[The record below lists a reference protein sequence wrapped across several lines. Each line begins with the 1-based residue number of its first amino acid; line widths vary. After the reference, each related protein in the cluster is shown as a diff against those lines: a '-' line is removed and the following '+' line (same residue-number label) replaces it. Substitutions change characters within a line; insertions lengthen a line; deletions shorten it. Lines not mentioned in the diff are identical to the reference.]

1 MSKFPPK
8 KQEQYVFKPPVKHDW
23 SDYQKAVFKDIAV
36 GAGHTLVIARAGSAK
51 TSSLV
56 EGARYVPKGKKAL
69 FCAFGKAI
77 QEELRARLG
86 SYIDCFTLHSLGL
99 RAIKQ
104 RFGNNVEVDNDKCWK
119 IVEELAGKDYDLV
132 DNICRT
138 VDFCK
143 SNLVDTPSKIDE
155 LIAEYGIDL
164 CELPI
169 YQFIKHVCQAL
180 RLCKEKTNSVDFN
193 DMVWFPFVYRLNVG
207 KYDYVFVDECQ
218 DLSKV
223 QIELALS
230 AVKLDGRVIAVGDP
244 RQAIFSWRGAD
255 VRVFDNLRE
264 RLKPKEL
271 MLPICYRCPQKVVRL
286 AQTIVPDILP
296 YEKSPEGEIIDI
308 PISDLIKLAKA
319 GSFVVSRTNAPL
331 IKSCM
336 LFLKHGIPANI
347 LGRDIGNGLSYLIK
361 KSKKKTVIDLLKW
374 LVKWEKDEK
383 EALQIKYPKAT
394 GEFITDRAEC
404 IRMLCE
410 GATTL
415 EEVKKNIN
423 ELFQENEP
431 SEIVLHSSI
440 HRVKG
445 KEAKNVFVLMDT
457 LRSTNEEEENLK
469 YVSFTRSKSVLYQ
482 VHRFYDEEIADM
494 VDSA

>member
-8 KQEQYVFKPPVKHDW
+8 KQEQYVFKPPAKHDW
-23 SDYQKAVFKDIAV
+23 SEYQKAVFKDIA
-36 GAGHTLVIARAGSAK
+36 GGTGHTLVIARAGSAK

-77 QEELRARLG
+77 QEELRSRLP
-86 SYIDCFTLHSLGL
+86 SYIECLTLHSLGL
-99 RAIKQ
+99 RAIKS
-104 RFGNNVEVDNDKCWK
+104 RFGNIEVDNEKCWK
-119 IVEELAGKDYDLV
+119 IVEELVGKDYDLV

-143 SNLVDTPSKIDE
+143 SNLVDTPTKIDE

-169 YQFIKHVCQAL
+169 GEFIKHVCQTL
-180 RLCKEKTNSVDFN
+180 RLSKEKTNSVDFN
-193 DMVWFPFVYRLNVG
+193 DMVHFPFIYRLNVG

-218 DLSKV
+218 DLSKA

-230 AVKLDGRVIAVGDP
+230 AVKPDGRIVAVGDP

-264 RLKPKEL
+264 RFHPKEL

-319 GSFVVSRTNAPL
+319 GSYVISRTNAAL
-331 IKSCM
+331 IKNCM
-336 LFLKHGIPANI
+336 IFLKNGIPANI
-347 LGRDIGNGLSYLIK
+347 LGRDIGSGLSYLIK

-374 LVKWEKDEK
+374 IEKWEKQEK

-404 IRMLCE
+404 VRMLCE
-410 GATTL
+410 GASTI
-415 EEVKKNIN
+415 EEVKKNID
-423 ELFQENEP
+423 ELFKEGER
-431 SEIVLHSSI
+431 SKIVLFSSI
-440 HRVKG
+440 HRIKG
-445 KEAKNVFVLMDT
+445 SEANTVFVLMDT
-457 LRSTNEEEENLK
+457 LRETSEEEMNIQ
-469 YVSFTRSKSVLYQ
+469 YVAFTRPKAILYQ
-482 VHRFYDEEIADM
+482 VHRFYDKEIADI
-494 VDSA
+494 VNSA